1 MTQAPRNRKAKRGT
15 TGRARYALA
24 LLPLLL
30 FGGFAI
36 VAGKMLY
43 DQDVNGLD
51 ISAIPSA
58 LIGTKAPTLSLPPLE
73 GSNLPALTDAAIKG
87 KLTLVNVF
95 ASWCIPC
102 RQEHPLLQELAKDS
116 RIRVVGINYK
126 DKQDN
131 ALRFLGEL
139 GNPFAAIG
147 VDPTERRRSTGVCM
161 AFLKAI
167 WSVGTGRSCSRRSD
181 HSMRA
186 ASSVTSCRRLRPQ
199 PDNSEPNGSP
209 AGNDLSDGP
218 SAATP
223 RPPAPPDHDR
233 HVFAA

>member
-1 MTQAPRNRKAKRGT
+1 MTQATQKQEGKART

-116 RIRVVGINYK
+116 RIRVVGINFK

-147 VDPTERRRSTGVCM
+147 VDPTGKAAIDWGVYGIPESYLVSRDGTILFKKVGPFDARSIERDLM
-161 AFLKAI
+161 PAI
-167 WSVGTGRSCSRRSD
+167 
-181 HSMRA
+181 A
-186 ASSVTSCRRLRPQ
+186 AA
-199 PDNSEPNGSP
+199 
-209 AGNDLSDGP
+209 AGQ
-218 SAATP
+218 
-223 RPPAPPDHDR
+223 
-233 HVFAA
+233 

>member
-1 MTQAPRNRKAKRGT
+1 MTQASQDQNTKAKS
-15 TGRARYALA
+15 TGRTRYALA

-36 VAGKMLY
+36 IAGKMLY

-58 LIGTKAPTLSLPPLE
+58 LIGTKAPALSLLPLE
-73 GSNLPALTDAAIKG
+73 GSNLPALNDGAVKG

-102 RQEHPLLQELAKDS
+102 RQEHPILQELAKDK
-116 RIRVVGINYK
+116 RITVVGINYK
-126 DKQDN
+126 DKPDN

-147 VDPTERRRSTGVCM
+147 VDPNGKAAIDWGVYGIPESYLVGADGTILYKKVGPFDARSVERD
-161 AFLKAI
+161 LLPAI
-167 WSVGTGRSCSRRSD
+167 T
-181 HSMRA
+181 A
-186 ASSVTSCRRLRPQ
+186 A
-199 PDNSEPNGSP
+199 
-209 AGNDLSDGP
+209 AGK
-218 SAATP
+218 
-223 RPPAPPDHDR
+223 
-233 HVFAA
+233 